1 MAEKLTR
8 KELRAPDAFQKAGL
22 QAREWLQSK
31 KGLVL
36 LLVAAALLVGGG
48 VAVASYFSNRG
59 ESDASKALAT
69 ALKVVERPVRAE
81 IQAPTD
87 ADAEAPFPTQK
98 EKDEELV
105 KQLTEV
111 QQKFPR
117 SRSAITAELPIG
129 EAQLRL
135 GRPDGAMKSLQDF
148 IKATPSEEPLRVEAL
163 EGQGYAYEAKGQLD
177 QALSTFDA
185 LSRENK
191 TDFLTGIGLYHRG
204 RILIEQGKKQEA
216 AEAFAQVSSAYP
228 NTPVA
233 RLASDRLAVLAEEG
247 FKPAPPPT
255 PNLNPDAG

>member
-8 KELRAPDAFQKAGL
+8 KELRAPDAFQKAGF
-22 QAREWLQSK
+22 QAREWLQGK
-31 KGLVL
+31 QRLVL
-36 LLVAAALLVGGG
+36 LSVVAALLIGGG
-48 VAVASYFSNRG
+48 AAVGSYLSNRG

-81 IQAPTD
+81 IQASSDPES
-87 ADAEAPFPTQK
+87 EAPFSTRK
-98 EKDEELV
+98 EKDEELI
-105 KQLTEV
+105 KELTEV
-111 QQKFPR
+111 GQKFPR
-117 SRSAITAELPIG
+117 TRAAITAELPIG

-135 GRPDGAMKSLQDF
+135 GRPDDAMKSLQDF
-148 IKATPSEEPLRVEAL
+148 VKGMPSDEPLRAEAL

-185 LSRENK
+185 LSRDNK
-191 TDFLTGIGLYHRG
+191 SDFLSGIGLYHRG